1 MAKKTLYD
9 LDASGKNVLVRVDFN
24 VPLENGV
31 ITDDNRIVQA
41 LPTINYL
48 IEKKAK
54 VLLMSHLGRPD
65 GAFDPDGSLAPVAAH
80 LSKLLGKTVVLGP
93 QEVIGEKLDA
103 AVAALKPG
111 DVLLLEN
118 VRFHAGET
126 MPDKAKK
133 NPDKKLTPEQQAVN
147 EALIA
152 GLAKYADLY
161 VNDAFGTSHRK
172 HASMYGVPKAIQKK
186 GGVAV
191 AGFLVEKEIKYLS
204 DAVKNPVRPFV
215 AILGG
220 AKVSDKIAV
229 IENLI
234 GKVNTII
241 IGGGMAYTF
250 YKAMGRNIGKSLLEA
265 DRLEMATLILEKA
278 KAAGVEV
285 LLPIDNIIA
294 DKFAADAA
302 TKVAGTE
309 IEDGWMALD
318 IGPKTAELYSN
329 TVRAAKTVVWNGPMG
344 VFEMD
349 AFSKGTFAVAKALAE
364 ATKLGASTIIGGG
377 DSAAAIAKAGL
388 ADQVTHV
395 STGGGASL
403 EYLEGKVLPG
413 VDVLSEN

>member
-41 LPTINYL
+41 LPTIKYL
-48 IEKKAK
+48 IEKNAK

-65 GAFDPDGSLAPVAAH
+65 GAFAPDGSLAPVAAH

-133 NPDKKLTPEQQAVN
+133 NPDKKLTPEQQAVH

-191 AGFLVEKEIKYLS
+191 AGFLVEKEIKYLD

-250 YKAMGRNIGKSLLEA
+250 YKAKGRNIGKSLLEA
-265 DRLEMATLILEKA
+265 DRLEIATSILEKA

-285 LLPIDNIIA
+285 LLPVDNIIA

-318 IGPKTAELYSN
+318 IGPKTAELYAN
-329 TVRAAKTVVWNGPMG
+329 AVRAAKTVVWNGPMG

-364 ATKLGASTIIGGG
+364 ATKLGACTIIGGG

-413 VDVLSEN
+413 VDVLSEK

>member
-9 LDASGKNVLVRVDFN
+9 IDAAGKTVLVRVDFN

-41 LPTINYL
+41 LPTIKFL
-48 IEKKAK
+48 VEKKAK
-54 VLLMSHLGRPD
+54 VVLMSHLGRPD
-65 GAFDPDGSLAPVAAH
+65 GAFDPEGSLAPVVTH
-80 LSKLLGKTVVLGP
+80 LSKLLGQPVALGP
-93 QEVIGEKLDA
+93 QEVIGSALDT

-111 DVLLLEN
+111 GVLLLEN

-133 NPDKKLTPEQQAVN
+133 NPDKKLTPEQQAKN

-152 GLAKYADLY
+152 GIAKYADLY

-172 HASMYGVPKAIQKK
+172 HASMYGVPKAVQKK
-186 GGVAV
+186 GGVAA
-191 AGFLVEKEIKYLS
+191 AGFLVEKEIKYLN

-234 GKVNTII
+234 SKVNTII

-265 DRLEMATLILEKA
+265 DRLEMAASILEKS
-278 KAAGVEV
+278 KAAGVDV
-285 LLPIDNIIA
+285 LLPVDNVIA
-294 DKFAADAA
+294 DKFDANAA
-302 TKVAGTE
+302 TKVCGTD

-318 IGPKTAELYSN
+318 IGPKTAELYSA
-329 TVRAAKTVVWNGPMG
+329 TVRASKTVVWNGPMG

-349 AFSKGTFAVAKALAE
+349 AFSKGTFAVAQALAD

-403 EYLEGKVLPG
+403 EYLEGKELPG
-413 VDVLSEN
+413 VAVLSE

>member
-1 MAKKTLYD
+1 
-9 LDASGKNVLVRVDFN
+9 
-24 VPLENGV
+24 
-31 ITDDNRIVQA
+31 
-41 LPTINYL
+41 
-48 IEKKAK
+48 
-54 VLLMSHLGRPD
+54 
-65 GAFDPDGSLAPVAAH
+65 
-80 LSKLLGKTVVLGP
+80 
-93 QEVIGEKLDA
+93 
-103 AVAALKPG
+103 
-111 DVLLLEN
+111 
-118 VRFHAGET
+118 
-126 MPDKAKK
+126 
-133 NPDKKLTPEQQAVN
+133 
-147 EALIA
+147 
-152 GLAKYADLY
+152 
-161 VNDAFGTSHRK
+161 
-172 HASMYGVPKAIQKK
+172 MYGVPKAIQKQ

-191 AGFLVEKEIKYLS
+191 AGFLVEKEIKYLD

-265 DRLEMATLILEKA
+265 DRLEMATSILEKA

-285 LLPIDNIIA
+285 LLPVDNIIA

-318 IGPKTAELYSN
+318 IGPKTAELYAN
-329 TVRAAKTVVWNGPMG
+329 AVRAAKTVVWNGPMG

-364 ATKLGASTIIGGG
+364 ATKLGACTIIGGG

-413 VDVLSEN
+413 VDVLFEK

>member
-265 DRLEMATLILEKA
+265 DRLEMATSILEKA